1 LNSAGNAATISA
13 VVEQGELGRRA
24 RNNKMKQKQPPRD
37 FDSLQQEI
45 QRHFERF
52 SPHLRRIAEYA
63 LSDPSRF
70 ALQTIV
76 QSASATGVQP
86 SAIVRFAKLLGYP
99 GFSAMQRVFRLRF
112 LEVADSF
119 HNQVREHRDAVEWTR
134 GGDPG
139 SILSTLAETSS
150 AAIGQLGRDIDPA
163 KLREAVGMLRRA
175 RTIHVLGQSQAFPVA
190 ACLAFGLLE
199 LGRRCHL
206 LDSAAGMA
214 PRHIASLTRNDLLVA
229 INLADYSDA
238 ALEAVP
244 EAYERQVPVLAIS
257 TSQTNPLARNSTL
270 SLMVRDPA
278 LRFEPLAPYIVLVQT
293 LVVALA
299 NKGR

>member
-1 LNSAGNAATISA
+1 
-13 VVEQGELGRRA
+13 
-24 RNNKMKQKQPPRD
+24 MKQNQAPRD

-45 QRHFERF
+45 QRRFEKF

-63 LSDPSRF
+63 LSDPNRF

-76 QSASATGVQP
+76 QSAAATGVQP
-86 SAIVRFAKLLGYP
+86 STMVRFAKLLGYQ
-99 GFSAMQRVFRLRF
+99 GFSAMQRVFRLHF
-112 LEVADSF
+112 LEAADSF
-119 HNQVREHRDAVEWTR
+119 RNQVREQRDTVEWTR

-139 SILSTLAETSS
+139 SILGTLAETSTV
-150 AAIGQLGRDIDPA
+150 AIHQLGRDLDPA

-175 RTIHVLGQSQAFPVA
+175 QTIHVLGQSQAFPVA
-190 ACLAFGLLE
+190 SCLAFGLLE

-270 SLMVRDPA
+270 SLMVRDPEV
-278 LRFEPLAPYIVLVQT
+278 LRFEPLAPYIVLAQT
-293 LVVALA
+293 LVVALSG
-299 NKGR
+299 KGR